1 MGSTVDIDTVADG
14 TNSLKIAYMNIKG
27 QSTLSIPKE
36 NQIQDFIKKYSIDIL
51 HCQEIN
57 IEEESFSQCNFIA
70 ANFNIYSNNALNK
83 YGTATLVRNN
93 FIVENMKMDTEGR
106 AVVFDIDGLT
116 FGNIYLHSGTDA
128 ISRGNRER
136 YCSEVIPQLLL
147 NRQVFGC
154 IGGDWNS
161 ITDKKD
167 CTRNPDSKMSPSLKR
182 MINVFEL
189 KDSFRHLHPNS
200 EEYSRYYSN
209 DRHGEGASRID
220 RSYHWGHIQVL
231 DTEYVGI
238 AFSDHLAHVV
248 TIALPKNMEKSISP
262 KTRPFFKT
270 SPEVVHD
277 KVFQDRLNVVMEHW
291 KEVLNRGLDI
301 LSWWEVVAKP
311 GIKNLAITRSKELN
325 KQKRGRL
332 NALLLLQSFYTKEL
346 QNGDTSYIA
355 DLRKV
360 QAKIEEWYENE
371 SQRIIVQSKVDDIQQ
386 SEKVRIYHHDQHKK
400 LVRRSCI
407 LKLRTDDGLIEGH
420 DSCAAFL
427 AGEAAKIL
435 LNPAVLDEAAQ
446 ARLLAEVNTVF
457 TEEDNRNLEK
467 EPTKDE
473 VKNVLF
479 QSNLN
484 SAPGTDGITSLLYKV
499 CWDTLGDSL
508 YQVCLAIREG
518 KLPTVSQWTS
528 LMVFGAKPKKLN
540 SILPKDKRRISLLNS
555 DFKLVAGL
563 EAQAFKKTFDHTLST
578 KQLVAG
584 KDRRIHFGI
593 NKARDCI
600 NSVSKSKVGC
610 ALLDLDFKAAFDYT
624 VFSWVFAVMRAKGVS
639 ETVISRVANLY
650 SETITIPV
658 VNNAACRPLKSVRGT
673 LRQGCP
679 GSMGWFTIGIDP
691 LLVLLERKLTGIQI
705 CSLPTHGPALLD
717 GTQPVPV
724 EERYKVYGLADDVKP
739 AVASIDEFKFVDYAA
754 ALFEK
759 SSGNL
764 LHRDPAI
771 GKCKVLPLGK
781 WKTTLKQEH
790 IGFPYLQISDQL
802 SMVGVEL
809 TAVWQST
816 RKINND
822 DLQNR
827 VQGCIG
833 GWKAGRFMPL
843 TSRPFSLNTYCMS
856 KVWFRSSSIDMRVGD
871 ITNITS
877 KVKSYCYQDLL
888 KKPSEV
894 TLFRKVQDGGL
905 GLQHVRCKSL
915 AHLIST
921 FLLTAANK
929 NYQQSLYSSWLY
941 RFHVEG
947 DGRLPDPGFP
957 PYYSRSFFEII
968 REVKEESNIN
978 P

>member
-1 MGSTVDIDTVADG
+1 MDSTVDIDTVADG

-36 NQIQDFIKKYSIDIL
+36 NQIQDFIKKYNIDIL

-93 FIVENMKMDTEGR
+93 FIMENMKMDTEGR

-277 KVFQDRLNVVMEHW
+277 KVFQDRLKVAMEHW
-291 KEVLNRGLDI
+291 KEILNRGLDI

-371 SQRIIVQSKVDDIQQ
+371 SQRIIVQSKMKF
-386 SEKVRIYHHDQHKK
+386 SNP
-400 LVRRSCI
+400 RR
-407 LKLRTDDGLIEGH
+407 
-420 DSCAAFL
+420 
-427 AGEAAKIL
+427 
-435 LNPAVLDEAAQ
+435 
-446 ARLLAEVNTVF
+446 
-457 TEEDNRNLEK
+457 
-467 EPTKDE
+467 
-473 VKNVLF
+473 
-479 QSNLN
+479 
-484 SAPGTDGITSLLYKV
+484 
-499 CWDTLGDSL
+499 
-508 YQVCLAIREG
+508 
-518 KLPTVSQWTS
+518 
-528 LMVFGAKPKKLN
+528 
-540 SILPKDKRRISLLNS
+540 
-555 DFKLVAGL
+555 
-563 EAQAFKKTFDHTLST
+563 
-578 KQLVAG
+578 
-584 KDRRIHFGI
+584 
-593 NKARDCI
+593 
-600 NSVSKSKVGC
+600 
-610 ALLDLDFKAAFDYT
+610 
-624 VFSWVFAVMRAKGVS
+624 
-639 ETVISRVANLY
+639 
-650 SETITIPV
+650 
-658 VNNAACRPLKSVRGT
+658 
-673 LRQGCP
+673 
-679 GSMGWFTIGIDP
+679 
-691 LLVLLERKLTGIQI
+691 
-705 CSLPTHGPALLD
+705 
-717 GTQPVPV
+717 
-724 EERYKVYGLADDVKP
+724 
-739 AVASIDEFKFVDYAA
+739 
-754 ALFEK
+754 
-759 SSGNL
+759 
-764 LHRDPAI
+764 
-771 GKCKVLPLGK
+771 
-781 WKTTLKQEH
+781 
-790 IGFPYLQISDQL
+790 
-802 SMVGVEL
+802 
-809 TAVWQST
+809 
-816 RKINND
+816 
-822 DLQNR
+822 
-827 VQGCIG
+827 
-833 GWKAGRFMPL
+833 
-843 TSRPFSLNTYCMS
+843 
-856 KVWFRSSSIDMRVGD
+856 
-871 ITNITS
+871 
-877 KVKSYCYQDLL
+877 
-888 KKPSEV
+888 
-894 TLFRKVQDGGL
+894 
-905 GLQHVRCKSL
+905 
-915 AHLIST
+915 
-921 FLLTAANK
+921 
-929 NYQQSLYSSWLY
+929 
-941 RFHVEG
+941 
-947 DGRLPDPGFP
+947 
-957 PYYSRSFFEII
+957 
-968 REVKEESNIN
+968 
-978 P
+978 